1 VNRRSASIAANP
13 VLIGAATTLII
24 IVAVFLAYNANNGL
38 PFVPTYSLKV
48 NVPSA
53 AQLVKGNEVRVGGTR
68 VGIVDGIVPIQHRD
82 GSVTAQLDLK
92 LDTDIKPLP
101 RDSTVLVRPRSALGL
116 KYVEITKGSAKQGFP
131 DGATVPL
138 GQAKPHPVEFDEF
151 LGTFDARTRQAERV
165 NLNEFGNALA
175 GRGLDLNRA
184 IEAFNPLLTNLGP
197 VMNNLADPRTRLVR
211 LFQALDKT
219 ASEVAPVAQTQADLF
234 RNLETTF
241 AAINKVRAD
250 YQQAI
255 QNAPGSEQAA
265 IDNLPPQRPFLV
277 NSTGF
282 FRELRPGVAALRHA
296 APDLA
301 SAFELGAGSLRR
313 SVAFNTRLKP
323 TFAALQRFAEDPMVA
338 LGVHDLTRLSQI
350 LRPTIQYVTPA
361 QTVCNYL
368 SLWFR
373 NVSSLLSEGDDNGT
387 NQRFIIVAA
396 PNGPNNEGGPASAPA
411 DGPDSPTDISNHLH
425 TNPYPNTAAPGE
437 VHECEAANEKYADA
451 KTIVGN
457 VEGNQGT
464 LHDKTTISKGGTQP
478 LKSGQPQ

>member
-1 VNRRSASIAANP
+1 MNRRSASIAANP

-68 VGIVDGIVPIQHRD
+68 VGVIDNIVPVNHKN
-82 GSVTAQLDLK
+82 GAVTAQLSLK
-92 LDTDIKPLP
+92 LDTTIKPLP
-101 RDSTVLVRPRSALGL
+101 VDSTILVRPRSALGL
-116 KYVEITKGSAKQGFP
+116 KYVEITRGHSNKGFP

-151 LGTFDARTRQAERV
+151 LSTFDDKTRAASRV
-165 NLNEFGNALA
+165 NLREFGNLLA
-175 GRGLDLNRA
+175 GRGIDINRA
-184 IEAFNPLLTNLGP
+184 LEAFNPLLTNLGP
-197 VMNNLADPRTRLVR
+197 VMNNLSDPRTKLVR
-211 LFQALDKT
+211 LFQALDRAANET
-219 ASEVAPVAQTQADLF
+219 APVAETQAALF
-234 RNLETTF
+234 KNLEVTF
-241 AAINKVRAD
+241 GAFNRVRSD

-255 QNAPGSEQAA
+255 QNAPAAEQAA
-265 IDNLPPQRPFLV
+265 IDNLPVQRPFLA
-277 NSTGF
+277 NSAAF
-282 FRELRPGVAALRHA
+282 FHELRPGVRALRTA

-301 SAFELGAGSLRR
+301 AAFEAGTGSLRR
-313 SVAFNTRLKP
+313 SVAFNKRLKP
-323 TFAALQRFAEDPMVA
+323 TFEALQSFAQDPLVA

-350 LRPTIQYVTPA
+350 LKPTIAHLTPA

-373 NVSSLLSEGDDNGT
+373 NVSSLLSEGDANGT

-396 PNGPNNEGGPASAPA
+396 PAGPNNEGGPASAPA
-411 DGPDSPTDISNHLH
+411 DGPTTDNHLH
-425 TNPYPNTAAPGE
+425 SNPYPNTASPGQPK
-437 VHECEAANEKYADA
+437 ECEAANETYIDG
-451 KTIVGN
+451 KTIIGN
-457 VEGNQGT
+457 VPGNQGT

-478 LKSGQPQ
+478 LKSGTPQ